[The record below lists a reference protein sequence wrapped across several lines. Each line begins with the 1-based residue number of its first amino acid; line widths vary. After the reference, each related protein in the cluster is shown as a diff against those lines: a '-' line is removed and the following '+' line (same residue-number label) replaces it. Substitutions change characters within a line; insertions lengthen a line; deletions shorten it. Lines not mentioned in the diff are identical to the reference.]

1 MSGREVMKPV
11 KTIASQRIGNIEA
24 KVLVRDLL
32 NMICLSKSIGE
43 LRSIPDKLDYGSQIK
58 KNMPGTK
65 FPRLILRV
73 SIEEIEFLREEGVIS
88 ERMQFSSILATG
100 EYAQGKRMTPLE
112 KLLYSILWKN
122 GDLGKERLLISGI
135 FGKGHDQQTGTVFHA
150 FGGYI
155 GGQHCYIMDQ
165 HTLRCFAIQASSN
178 EEITRVR
185 ALGSIEGTNP
195 EHGAWMAAYRQF
207 YDSVGTD
214 LLCEKSDFLYE
225 VDRLLFGAGKFIKL
239 KRNAKSHMSD

>member
-122 GDLGKERLLISGI
+122 GDLGKERHLISGI
-135 FGKGHDQQTGTVFHA
+135 FG
-150 FGGYI
+150 
-155 GGQHCYIMDQ
+155 
-165 HTLRCFAIQASSN
+165 
-178 EEITRVR
+178 
-185 ALGSIEGTNP
+185 
-195 EHGAWMAAYRQF
+195 
-207 YDSVGTD
+207 
-214 LLCEKSDFLYE
+214 
-225 VDRLLFGAGKFIKL
+225 
-239 KRNAKSHMSD
+239 